1 MAKEWEKWIDKVCET
16 IVWKSKVYKV
26 VEKLGTRLCRKCWQ
40 TSFLGKCVEKFYD
53 FFLEKSGAQIWCK
66 TC

>member
-26 VEKLGTRLCRKCWQ
+26 VEKLGTRLWENVLKN
-40 TSFLGKCVEKFYD
+40 LMI